1 MILELV
7 YSKSRYFLSHTIY
20 NGRLGYVATGEFE
33 FQYRINAMHS
43 VVLIN
48 PPLTLEE
55 RYGKDM
61 KRFGAVSEP
70 LGLAYIAGYLE
81 SLDIPVRIIDSQAE
95 GMSMANV
102 VASILSGIERII
114 GITMLT
120 PAFGAVKAL
129 CRQIKINCP
138 DRVIVLGG
146 PHCTVL
152 PERTLEEIPDADIVC
167 IGEGE
172 ITLSEIA
179 QLDDDSFLSSIK
191 GICFRSGD
199 TFFKTDSRPPVQDL
213 DQLPPPARHLLPM
226 EKYHLT
232 ASRVSGGGYC
242 PTILVARGCPFSCTF
257 CSRTFGRTFRAHS
270 INRILSE
277 IQVLKDIYQI
287 SQLNIEAD
295 TLTVNKKF
303 IKALCNGLI
312 QSGISRQIRWTC
324 ESRVDTVDKELLNL
338 MHEAGCW
345 QISYG
350 VETGSQR
357 LLDSINKSIS
367 LEQIEQIF
375 LMTKNVQISIR
386 GFFMLGLPS
395 ESPEESQATIDF
407 AKKLNPLWAQFT
419 ITIPYPGTEMYE
431 DLDRQGK
438 IRTYNWSRYNT
449 WSGWQGSQ
457 DTPFVPDGR
466 TVDELHS
473 LQKRALREFY
483 LRPVVVL
490 QFLKHLKSWKDLHKY
505 FIGVMVLL
513 KSNFR

>member
-1 MILELV
+1 
-7 YSKSRYFLSHTIY
+7 
-20 NGRLGYVATGEFE
+20 
-33 FQYRINAMHS
+33 MHS

-48 PPLTLEE
+48 PPLTLED
-55 RYGKDM
+55 RYGNDM
-61 KRFGAVSEP
+61 KHFGAVSEP

-81 SLDIPVRIIDSQAE
+81 SLKIPVRIIDSQAE
-95 GMSMANV
+95 GMSMAEV
-102 VASILSGIERII
+102 VASILSGDEGII
-114 GITMLT
+114 GISMLT
-120 PAFGAVKAL
+120 PAFGVVKAL
-129 CRQIKINCP
+129 CSQIKLNCP
-138 DRVIVLGG
+138 GRRIVLGG

-152 PERTLEEIPDADIVC
+152 PERTLEEIPETDIVC

-172 ITLSEIA
+172 VTLSEIA
-179 QLDDDSFLSSIK
+179 QLDDTSFLSGVK
-191 GICFRSGD
+191 GICFRARD
-199 TFFKTDSRPPVQDL
+199 ALVRTDSRPPVQDL
-213 DQLPPPARHLLPM
+213 DQIPPPARHLLPM
-226 EKYHLT
+226 KKYHLT
-232 ASRVSGGGYC
+232 ASRVSGSGYC

-257 CSRTFGRTFRAHS
+257 CSRTFGRTFRSHS

-277 IQVLKDIYQI
+277 IQALIDTYQI

-312 QSGISRQIRWTC
+312 ESGISRQIRWTC
-324 ESRVDTVDKELLNL
+324 ESRVDTIDKELLKL

-375 LMTKNVQISIR
+375 RMTKNAHISIR
-386 GFFMLGLPS
+386 GFFMLGLPG
-395 ESPEESQATIDF
+395 ENLEESQATIDF

-419 ITIPYPGTEMYE
+419 VTIPYPGTKMYE
-431 DLDRQGK
+431 DLDLQGK
-438 IRTYNWSRYNT
+438 IRTHDWSRYNT

-457 DTPFVPDGR
+457 DIPFVPDGR
-466 TVDELHS
+466 TVDELLA

-483 LRPVVVL
+483 LRPIVAV
-490 QFLKHLKSWKDLHKY
+490 QFLKHLKSWKDLQKY
-505 FIGVMVLL
+505 FIGVMVLF
-513 KSNFR
+513 KSKLR